1 MVNIFTHSLF
11 LGSYVFC
18 FSANGS
24 AISCC
29 TADGSNELPHQFRHF
44 ACMPIVI
51 PPKDSF
57 YSVFKQGCMS
67 FVRSILAPRH
77 DCTLGYAQQVINTS
91 VKVIN

>member
-1 MVNIFTHSLF
+1 MVNIFTNRLLLKF
-11 LGSYVFC
+11 YVFILI
-18 FSANGS
+18 ANGS

-29 TADGSNELPHQFRHF
+29 TADGSHELPHQFRHF

-57 YSVFKQGCMS
+57 YSAFKQGCMS
-67 FVRSILAPRH
+67 FVRSVLAPRQ

-91 VKVIN
+91 AKATN